1 MAKLKV
7 NKLDLYLKRRP
18 NLPDWYRFLA
28 YFLGLIVVITLFFNL
43 IRPEN
48 NSITTNNNKNI
59 LSTLSNEVTS
69 GSEPVISDTLVEEL
83 TYSGETEK
91 ISNQVLSVAILVA
104 NSIVS
109 GDFTK
114 VPMSSGDVAPLYNI
128 ATDSI
133 FDKIYLNTYSND
145 EATFTVLINENPNS
159 KSNIRTNLTVRL
171 SKESGSWIF
180 PSDLNQ
186 GV

>member
-18 NLPDWYRFLA
+18 TLPDWYRFLA
-28 YFLGLIVVITLFFNL
+28 YFLGLIVIITLFFNL
-43 IRPEN
+43 IRPESKSEN
-48 NSITTNNNKNI
+48 TSINKNV
-59 LSTLSNEVTS
+59 LSTLANEVPA
-69 GSEPVISDTLVEEL
+69 GSEPIFSDELVEVL
-83 TYSGETEK
+83 NYSGETEK
-91 ISNQVLSVAILVA
+91 ISIQAFAVAVMVA
-104 NSIVS
+104 NSIIS

-114 VPMSSGDVAPLYNI
+114 VPMNSGDVAPLYNI
-128 ATDSI
+128 TDGSI
-133 FDKIYLNTYSND
+133 FDKIYLNTYSSD

-159 KSNIRTNLTVRL
+159 KSNIRTNVTLRL
-171 SKESGSWIF
+171 SKNSGIWIF